1 MFQYS
6 STPSLHYSSVFY
18 FQNMEFLPISSL
30 NHYDYCPKRAWYIFV
45 SGEFIDN
52 PHTVEGVLLHE
63 RSDSSE
69 RTVRG
74 DLIQTRTVYLYSQKY
89 GLTGIADVIE
99 EKGGEIYPVEY
110 KKGRRGEW
118 KNDQLQLCAQALC
131 LEEMLK
137 LPQPI
142 PRGFLYYAAT
152 GQRKEILFTEALWTY
167 TIGTIEAVRNLLE
180 TQTRPD
186 VRYNPRCRGCSLYPL
201 CLPKEVEKLNQE
213 TSRQDT
219 KRK

>member
-1 MFQYS
+1 MDFIS
-6 STPSLHYSSVFY
+6 
-18 FQNMEFLPISSL
+18 ISSL

-52 PHTVEGVLLHE
+52 PHTVEGTLLHE

-74 DLIQTRTVYLYSQKY
+74 DLIQTRTVHLYSQQY
-89 GLTGIADVIE
+89 GMTGIADVVE

-110 KKGRRGEW
+110 KKGRRGNW

-137 LPQPI
+137 LPEPI
-142 PRGFLYYAAT
+142 PRGFLYYAST
-152 GQRKEILFTEALWTY
+152 GNRKEIPFTGELRTY
-167 TIGTIEAVRNLLE
+167 TIRTIDAVRELLE
-180 TQTRPD
+180 TQTRPN
-186 VRYNPRCRGCSLYPL
+186 VRHDARCRGCSLYPI
-201 CLPKEVEKLNQE
+201 CLPKEVEKLRNRRE
-213 TSRQDT
+213 TKTQNEEPQ
-219 KRK
+219 